1 MDKEKSVGTI
11 LKEARLAKN
20 FSLADVEKG
29 TSIRWRY
36 IEAIENDAYDK
47 TPGEVFVKGI
57 IRNYGNFLGLDGSA
71 LVTKY
76 KASVAG
82 IAAEQAQSKGI
93 REVDKVRLNIQLKD
107 KRDIGSGTGKFEIPS
122 FPLKQC
128 LAGMAAAAVLVLGY
142 FAIPA
147 AIDYV
152 KSMPVS
158 EPKQEQ
164 QQVQEKSEPLIIAG
178 NVIVEMEAGGECW
191 LEVTADG
198 KEIFVGLLQPKEKK
212 TFEAKDKLIIKYGNI
227 GAVNIK
233 VNGQLIDLKGEH
245 GVSVKTYTR
254 DSALGVVDTTETQ
267 SAESEPKK
275 MNSDMAINKDLES
288 DSVHTEKEEQKVDE
302 TGSVAEFKEEKKE
315 LEQIEPK
322 GEKK

>member
-164 QQVQEKSEPLIIAG
+164 QQVQEKSEPLIIAD

>member
-82 IAAEQAQSKGI
+82 IVAEQAQSKGI

-164 QQVQEKSEPLIIAG
+164 QQVQEKSEPLIIAD

-233 VNGQLIDLKGEH
+233 VNGQFIDLKGEH

-267 SAESEPKK
+267 SAENEPEKT
-275 MNSDMAINKDLES
+275 NSDMAINKDLES
-288 DSVHTEKEEQKVDE
+288 DSVYTEKEEQKVDE

-315 LEQIEPK
+315 IEQIEPK
-322 GEKK
+322 SEKK